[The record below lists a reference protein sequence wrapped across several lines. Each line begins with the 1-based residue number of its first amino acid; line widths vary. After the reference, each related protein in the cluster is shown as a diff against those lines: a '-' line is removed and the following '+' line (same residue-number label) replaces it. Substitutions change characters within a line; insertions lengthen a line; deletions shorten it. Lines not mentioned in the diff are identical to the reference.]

1 MIVGNNLEYYLQ
13 KLNSSNLINCTRAV
27 SDVLRESALDADLLC
42 FINLHAKN
50 VSLKEQLTLY
60 AKTKKFSPDPRVSLP
75 FIYSVLYLVDSGKL
89 SAEDLIS
96 SVYPGFDAFDS
107 YPLFFGT
114 LGTEIKSAIEL
125 ADLKQP
131 VLDIQN
137 GEDTPLD
144 EFDAFLAKIEESDV
158 DEKDK
163 KNLSDFVV
171 ALQNSLDGDD
181 DALTKSLYYGLL
193 SVAKK
198 SGISEE
204 TLSGIKSRLLEKG
217 VAE

>member
-1 MIVGNNLEYYLQ
+1 M
-13 KLNSSNLINCTRAV
+13 
-27 SDVLRESALDADLLC
+27 
-42 FINLHAKN
+42 
-50 VSLKEQLTLY
+50 
-60 AKTKKFSPDPRVSLP
+60 
-75 FIYSVLYLVDSGKL
+75 
-89 SAEDLIS
+89 
-96 SVYPGFDAFDS
+96 
-107 YPLFFGT
+107 
-114 LGTEIKSAIEL
+114 
-125 ADLKQP
+125 
-131 VLDIQN
+131 DIQN

-198 SGISEE
+198 SGIGEE

>member
-1 MIVGNNLEYYLQ
+1 M
-13 KLNSSNLINCTRAV
+13 
-27 SDVLRESALDADLLC
+27 
-42 FINLHAKN
+42 
-50 VSLKEQLTLY
+50 
-60 AKTKKFSPDPRVSLP
+60 
-75 FIYSVLYLVDSGKL
+75 
-89 SAEDLIS
+89 
-96 SVYPGFDAFDS
+96 
-107 YPLFFGT
+107 
-114 LGTEIKSAIEL
+114 
-125 ADLKQP
+125 
-131 VLDIQN
+131 DIQN